1 MSAWKHLRA
10 IAVLPFMGA
19 VVAPAVI
26 LAASDLGIPGWGIE
40 GGASVLPAIL
50 GVVLVATG
58 IALLWRTIVLL
69 ARLGEGTLA
78 PWDPTT
84 NLVVAGPYRFVR
96 NPMITGVALI
106 LLGEAAIFG
115 SLPLLAWAALFLA
128 VNALWFPFVEEPAL
142 ARRFGDAYREYA
154 KNVPR
159 WVPRRRP
166 WDPPPRRAGTSSG
179 RG

>member
-1 MSAWKHLRA
+1 MSPSKHVRA
-10 IAVLPFMGA
+10 IGLLPVMGA
-19 VVAPAVI
+19 GVVPAAI
-26 LAASDLGIPGWGIE
+26 LAASDWGNPGWGIE
-40 GGASVLPAIL
+40 GAASVLPMLL
-50 GVVLVATG
+50 GVGLVAAG
-58 IALLWRTIVLL
+58 LALVWRTIVLL
-69 ARLGEGTLA
+69 ARVGEGTLA

-106 LLGEAAIFG
+106 LLGEATIFG

-128 VNALWFPFVEEPAL
+128 VNALWFPLVEEPAL

-154 KNVPR
+154 QNVPR

-166 WDPPPRRAGTSSG
+166 WDPPARRASSE